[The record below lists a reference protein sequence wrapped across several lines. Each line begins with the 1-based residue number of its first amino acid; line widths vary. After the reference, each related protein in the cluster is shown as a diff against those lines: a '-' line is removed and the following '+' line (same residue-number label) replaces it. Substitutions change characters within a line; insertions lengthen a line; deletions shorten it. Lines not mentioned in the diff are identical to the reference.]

1 MTLRGWL
8 ALFVIYVAYLFLGA
22 FLFHALECPQELAEL
37 EDQEQ
42 EDDHL
47 TGKIRAMWDELEEQ
61 RKKVKLRAGTVK
73 TLYNIVRSLVDT
85 EMLTLRSWSTFSGTG
100 GIAALPCATL

>member
-73 TLYNIVRSLVDT
+73 HCIILY
-85 EMLTLRSWSTFSGTG
+85 E
-100 GIAALPCATL
+100 ALLI

>member
-85 EMLTLRSWSTFSGTG
+85 EMLTLRSWSTYSGTG
-100 GIAALPCATL
+100 GIAALLCATP

>member
-37 EDQEQ
+37 EEQEQ

-47 TGKIRAMWDELEEQ
+47 TSKIRAMWDELEEQ
-61 RKKVKLRAGTVK
+61 RQKVKHKRWN
-73 TLYNIVRSLVDT
+73 Y
-85 EMLTLRSWSTFSGTG
+85 
-100 GIAALPCATL
+100 